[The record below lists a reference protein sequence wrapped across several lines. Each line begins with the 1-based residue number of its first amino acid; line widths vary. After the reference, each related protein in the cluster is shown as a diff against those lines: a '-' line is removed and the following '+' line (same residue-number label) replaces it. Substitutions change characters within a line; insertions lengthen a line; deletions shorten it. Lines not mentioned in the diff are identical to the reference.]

1 MISLLEAKLVLHD
14 TLLRWRR
21 DGFALVHYGFI
32 LKLLDKNMEEAVMFL
47 TEGIETKEEGTQ
59 DGKFYLSL
67 GEALQRLGK
76 MDQALKVI
84 FLHSSILILK
94 A

>member
-1 MISLLEAKLVLHD
+1 
-14 TLLRWRR
+14 
-21 DGFALVHYGFI
+21 
-32 LKLLDKNMEEAVMFL
+32 MFL